1 MIGPSIRSRRQPAFN
16 LPPMTKW
23 LLAVNVGVHL
33 LRLILPS
40 DLDDSLVFDLA
51 FMPLRYHAGHWS
63 SWPALVAPIT
73 YQFLHAS
80 LLHLGVNMLAL
91 VAFGAGV
98 EQRILGWRFLLFYLL
113 CGIAGAAAQ
122 FAVDPN
128 GAELLIGASAAI
140 SGLFG
145 AILRFRVARQGIWLI
160 VIIWLATNVV
170 TGVSGA
176 GSAGPIAWIAHM
188 GGFAAGLIL
197 FPLFDRRR
205 V

>member
-1 MIGPSIRSRRQPAFN
+1 MTGPEVRSPHQPAFN

-23 LLAVNVGVHL
+23 LLAVNVGVYL
-33 LRLILPS
+33 LRLILPAG
-40 DLDDSLVFDLA
+40 LDDSLVFDLG
-51 FMPLRYHAGHWS
+51 FVPLRYHAGEWL
-63 SWPALVAPIT
+63 SWPAVVSPIT

-98 EQRILGWRFLLFYLL
+98 EQRVSGGRFLVFYLL

-122 FAVDPN
+122 FVVAPN
-128 GAELLIGASAAI
+128 ADDLLIGASAAI

-160 VIIWLATNVV
+160 VVIWLVTDVV
-170 TGVSGA
+170 TGVSGV
-176 GSAGPIAWIAHM
+176 GSAEPVAWVAHL
-188 GGFAAGLIL
+188 GGFATGLIL
-197 FPLFDRRR
+197 FPLFDRRL